1 MNRKSRVAV
10 ILCLAVFALMLIADP
25 ALAQPTDIQGHWA
38 EQSVNSWV
46 YNGYINGYPDGSFKP
61 DNSITRSEF
70 MVLVNRSFGFMEQA
84 AINFSDVSPADWFYG
99 DAAKA
104 IAAGYISGYED
115 GTLRPGAQ
123 INRQE
128 AAVIIARLLELENA
142 PSLPAVN
149 DAAQV
154 SPWSRGQVGAV
165 MANGVMRGYPDQTF
179 RPLGLLSRAEAIVV
193 LDAARAAR
201 VGSPVGPPVG
211 VPPVVT
217 PPVVTPPVV
226 TPVGGGGGGGGGG
239 GASAPTVTAATITVN
254 GTDYDAAIT
263 SGKNGTI
270 SFAALDPA
278 AVLSEG
284 RINVSR
290 DCTLELT
297 IPANKFLSY
306 GLDISQELTSG
317 WNTLEVFDY
326 LGDIYP
332 AGGFTL
338 AKMKDVFDN
347 SSVVTFSGTLTG
359 ASANKATVSLAVTLP

>member
-239 GASAPTVTAATITVN
+239 GASAPTVT
-254 GTDYDAAIT
+254 G
-263 SGKNGTI
+263 
-270 SFAALDPA
+270 

-284 RINVSR
+284 GINVSR

-306 GLDISQELTSG
+306 GLYTSQELTSG